1 MTKTQRQEITRA
13 GYYCTMGH
21 ADIAARSLSALI
33 RSATSNKAA
42 AEIRA
47 EAERLGVAGHPEFIA

>member
-1 MTKTQRQEITRA
+1 MTKAQRNEIAKA

-42 AEIRA
+42 AEIRT
-47 EAERLGVAGHPEFIA
+47 EAERLGVVSHPDFIA

>member
-47 EAERLGVAGHPEFIA
+47 EAERLGVTNHAEFIA